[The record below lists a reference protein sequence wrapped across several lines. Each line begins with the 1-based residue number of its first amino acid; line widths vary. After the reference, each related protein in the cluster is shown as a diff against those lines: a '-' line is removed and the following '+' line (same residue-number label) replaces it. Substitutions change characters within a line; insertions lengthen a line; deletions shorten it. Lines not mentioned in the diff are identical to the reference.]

1 MRQACYT
8 LIGKPHIDRYV
19 GGNVGRGC
27 GEIFWMLKRS
37 GLALLGQR
45 DVRPGNRMDIGCILT
60 LAFFSFLDNNFLK
73 TSILIP
79 LSLHYKFAVA
89 TSESHQSVI
98 RFFLDFSCSDS
109 SLTDSPENWEQ
120 GNFGKAKSKAHVT
133 HWVPRLKVFTF
144 FSTCWLAVK
153 SDGWNLLKVS
163 PLETFKIVSTWKLA
177 T

>member
-8 LIGKPHIDRYV
+8 LIGKPHWSIGTQGEMLEEDV
-19 GGNVGRGC
+19 

-37 GLALLGQR
+37 GLTLLGQR

-73 TSILIP
+73 TSKRFISISI
-79 LSLHYKFAVA
+79 SLHYKFAVA
-89 TSESHQSVI
+89 TSGSHQSVI

-120 GNFGKAKSKAHVT
+120 GNFAKAKSKAHVT

-153 SDGWNLLKVS
+153 SDGWIFLKVFSS
-163 PLETFKIVSTWKLA
+163 PPKLETF
-177 T
+177 